1 MPQNEHIELHRKR
14 HGRQL
19 NYEEKKRKKE
29 AREVRFTSKCLAYA
43 LSVAEALAFSL
54 SGSSSSSVWR
64 SSSSGADGR
73 KRVQR
78 SAHFSARNCMR
89 ATVGLISLK

>member
-29 AREVRFTSKCLAYA
+29 AREVRFTSKCSAYA
-43 LSVAEALAFSL
+43 FSVADALAFSL

-73 KRVQR
+73 KTCSSLHT
-78 SAHFSARNCMR
+78 SAPGTAC
-89 ATVGLISLK
+89 VSLFV